1 MPEPFTAEQLDQI
14 RMHPHTTTEMK
25 LVATIDALTAE
36 RDRYKA
42 ALEEVSRLLGLLV
55 LPLGETEREA

>member
-36 RDRYKA
+36 RDRY
-42 ALEEVSRLLGLLV
+42 LRLLGLLV